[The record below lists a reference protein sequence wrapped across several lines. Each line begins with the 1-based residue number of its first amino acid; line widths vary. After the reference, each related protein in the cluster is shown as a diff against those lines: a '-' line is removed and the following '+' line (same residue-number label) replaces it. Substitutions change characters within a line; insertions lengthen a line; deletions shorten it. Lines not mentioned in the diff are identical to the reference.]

1 VAGGSAAYRR
11 AFAAIDADPAHLLL
25 VAEDDAGAPVATLQ
39 LSLKLD
45 LRSSP

>member
-11 AFAAIDADPAHLLL
+11 AFAAIDADPAHLL